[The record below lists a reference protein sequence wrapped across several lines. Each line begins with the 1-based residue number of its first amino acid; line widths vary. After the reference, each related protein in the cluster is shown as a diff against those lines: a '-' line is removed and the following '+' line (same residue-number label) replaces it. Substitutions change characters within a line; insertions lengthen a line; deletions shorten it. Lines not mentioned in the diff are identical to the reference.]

1 VRRNAKRKNFPDF
14 FNTKENKLGNGK
26 VEIVIM
32 SFAQR
37 RLIEERQSMKETCS
51 CQKNEQSRIFF
62 CIYKMIKDELK
73 NSA

>member
-1 VRRNAKRKNFPDF
+1 MQKGNDFPYF

-51 CQKNEQSRIFF
+51 CQK
-62 CIYKMIKDELK
+62 K
-73 NSA
+73 

>member
-1 VRRNAKRKNFPDF
+1 VRRNAKRKNFPYF

-51 CQKNEQSRIFF
+51 CQKKLNTHEYFF
-62 CIYKMIKDELK
+62 DIQNDKR
-73 NSA
+73 

>member
-1 VRRNAKRKNFPDF
+1 MKNFPDF

-51 CQKNEQSRIFF
+51 CQK
-62 CIYKMIKDELK
+62 K
-73 NSA
+73 